1 MMASGSTSLPAPLR
15 WQTKALR
22 HDREVLPRLT
32 VAAVGRRSGK
42 SHYGLLWLMLAPG
55 GLRDGQPT
63 VWGAP
68 TDPQLSEIREVFRR
82 WFPRFRP
89 KVQTTSP
96 EQKAA

>member
-42 SHYGLLWLMLAPG
+42 PLWFAL
-55 GLRDGQPT
+55 
-63 VWGAP
+63 VNVGAWRFEGRP
-68 TDPQLSEIREVFRR
+68 TDSLGC
-82 WFPRFRP
+82 
-89 KVQTTSP
+89 
-96 EQKAA
+96 AN